1 MKSPLK
7 QCGDKDCKNEFKP
20 FNSLDKF
27 CSWECAIKNKKS
39 GKVKK
44 TYRIPQVSKKRKAEK
59 LQYDADRKVFLEKPE
74 NWTCFIEGCNS
85 PATTVEHRSGRI
97 GSNYLDQS
105 TWAGCCWFHNLELE
119 RDPELSKKY
128 QLSKIHDGKKI

>member
-1 MKSPLK
+1 MKPSLK
-7 QCGDKDCKNEFKP
+7 QCKDKDCKNEFRS
-20 FNSLDKF
+20 FRTIDKY
-27 CSWECAIKNKKS
+27 CSWECVKKNQKP

-44 TYRIPQVSKKRKAEK
+44 TYRIPQVSNKRKAQK
-59 LQYDADRKVFLEKPE
+59 LQYDSDRIVFLRKPE
-74 NWTCFIEGCNS
+74 NRICFIEGCKKQS
-85 PATTVEHRSGRI
+85 TTIEHRSGRI

-105 TWAGCCWFHNLELE
+105 TWAGCCWFHNGELE